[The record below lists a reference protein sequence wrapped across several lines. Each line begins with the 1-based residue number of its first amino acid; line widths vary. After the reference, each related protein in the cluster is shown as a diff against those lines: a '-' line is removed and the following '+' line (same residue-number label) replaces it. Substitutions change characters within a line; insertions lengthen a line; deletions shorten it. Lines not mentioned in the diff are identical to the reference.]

1 MSGEVL
7 HPTQEATT
15 NSNGVSK
22 DLQSTSESSPPGKI
36 GTLASKMID
45 MTSQA
50 MLTALVDSSAASP
63 VASTFLN
70 SASTTAQTSPVQGP
84 SGVSDNSEQFSS
96 DTALDRS
103 IATQDTAPGTETLVK
118 SIPSTNL
125 ATGKGGDFPVGQEKS
140 SKRGSKGS
148 IKAPSRKGSAAS
160 SKVSNKEKIAVLGQE
175 KSVEIKPSDNPERP
189 KKGLSRF
196 FSTLICCSS
205 KDAHVSDSIPPKKAN
220 TLQAN
225 RGRQPTPMTKPNASA
240 GESSNTES
248 KEAIEDNIAGPPYSE
263 LTPAAKPKII
273 EPPKKETEKAPVSD
287 SLAVAEARNMAP
299 PIEQPL
305 PPLPSDS
312 KVGTSYGFDEK
323 AGAMSTDGLA
333 EPTVSTAETEV
344 SKEET
349 INDRTPQQEA
359 RDIEMTDAPPVP
371 EVPQQESTVPSPP
384 HSNLPP
390 PPPINPPPSDRQPS
404 TIIDQQKWLL
414 PPLTDR
420 FRGKKCL
427 VLDLDE
433 TLVHSSFKVCNRVT
447 SSPCGLT
454 FLDPASSRLHDTR

>member
-312 KVGTSYGFDEK
+312 K
-323 AGAMSTDGLA
+323 
-333 EPTVSTAETEV
+333 
-344 SKEET
+344 
-349 INDRTPQQEA
+349 
-359 RDIEMTDAPPVP
+359 
-371 EVPQQESTVPSPP
+371 
-384 HSNLPP
+384 
-390 PPPINPPPSDRQPS
+390 
-404 TIIDQQKWLL
+404 
-414 PPLTDR
+414 
-420 FRGKKCL
+420 
-427 VLDLDE
+427 
-433 TLVHSSFKVCNRVT
+433 
-447 SSPCGLT
+447 
-454 FLDPASSRLHDTR
+454 